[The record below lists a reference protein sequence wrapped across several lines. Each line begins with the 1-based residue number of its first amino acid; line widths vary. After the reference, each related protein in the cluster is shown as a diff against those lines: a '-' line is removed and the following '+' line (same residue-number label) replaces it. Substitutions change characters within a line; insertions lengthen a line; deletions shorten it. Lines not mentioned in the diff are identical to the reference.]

1 MPVSVLS
8 RPYMQTGGNCGSPKI
23 DLSSCVFLAQLWRE
37 ELKGSPFLS
46 SGVYGIPSHPCT
58 VTGATW
64 GSQGRTFDGTDDYI
78 SIADN
83 DALDITGTL
92 WIEIWLKT
100 YAYESGAGILT
111 KSGAAGADPSFFINQ
126 YDATANRFDF
136 RVYDVDAGASRYNT
150 ADTPLNTFFMLDLV
164 STQNANNQGYINGVA
179 SGAQDGA
186 ARADKA
192 LRVNTDVLK
201 LGWSGAA
208 GVGAYSNC
216 TIGEIRIYNRAPR
229 SGEILQ
235 NFNATKWR
243 Y

>member
-92 WIEIWLKT
+92 WIEIWLKIYGDET
-100 YAYESGAGILT
+100 GAGVIN
-111 KSGAAGADPSFFINQ
+111 KGGATPSFFLHQ
-126 YDATANRFDF
+126 YDVAPTRFDI
-136 RVYDVDAGASRYNT
+136 RAYDVDGGNDRYITAGITNGI
-150 ADTPLNTFFMLDLV
+150 FFMLDFI
-164 STQNANNQGYINGVA
+164 STQNANPQGFINGVV
-179 SGAQDGA
+179 SGGVDTI
-186 ARADKA
+186 RANKA
-192 LRVNTDVLK
+192 LRVNTTALL
-201 LGWSGAA
+201 LGVSSDGIKF
-208 GVGAYSNC
+208 SNM
-216 TIGEIRIYNRAPR
+216 TLGEIRIYPRAPAT
-229 SGEILQ
+229 GEIMR
-235 NFNATKWR
+235 NFQSTKWR
-243 Y
+243 YQ